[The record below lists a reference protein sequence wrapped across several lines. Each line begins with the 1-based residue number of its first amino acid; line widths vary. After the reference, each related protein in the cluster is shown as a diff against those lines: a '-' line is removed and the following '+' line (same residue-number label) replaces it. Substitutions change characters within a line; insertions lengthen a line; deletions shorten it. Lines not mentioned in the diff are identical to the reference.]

1 MFKVTTSIFIS
12 SFDLNKNAGCVV
24 SSNPEIYEPLVLEIE
39 QEDESVRSA
48 AARVFEKYVSIGYDS
63 IKIMLVDVLKKD
75 NHINVFF
82 ACSIP
87 PDTELKSGYY
97 VNLNLAL
104 IDPISRKCLLYV

>member
-1 MFKVTTSIFIS
+1 MFKITTSIFIS
-12 SFDLNKNAGCVV
+12 SFDLSKNDRCVV
-24 SSNPEIYEPLVLEIE
+24 SSNPEIYEPIVSEITEKDKCIRSVVNKLFE
-39 QEDESVRSA
+39 Q
-48 AARVFEKYVSIGYDS
+48 YVSISHEYA
-63 IKIMLVDVLKKD
+63 KIMLVDILKND
-75 NHINVFF
+75 NHINIFF

>member
-1 MFKVTTSIFIS
+1 MFKVTTSVFIS
-12 SFDLNKNAGCVV
+12 SFNLNKNERCVV

-39 QEDESVRSA
+39 QEDDCVRSA
-48 AARVFEKYVSIGYDS
+48 ATRIFEKYLSIEYDS
-63 IKIMLVDVLKKD
+63 VKVMLVDVLKKD

-87 PDTELKSGYY
+87 PETELKSGYY
-97 VNLNLAL
+97 VNLNLSL